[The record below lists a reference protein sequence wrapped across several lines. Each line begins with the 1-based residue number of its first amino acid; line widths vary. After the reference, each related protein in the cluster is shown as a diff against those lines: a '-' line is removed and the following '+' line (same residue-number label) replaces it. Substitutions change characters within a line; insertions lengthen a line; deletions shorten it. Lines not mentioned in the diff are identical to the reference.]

1 MRISKSCKFTC
12 ARTDFTD
19 SRFQIR
25 SGLIPSGAGVL
36 GIFQTGPPTRQL
48 GPPLLF
54 RLAKPETREQYRQAA
69 AARADPHTH
78 TLRIQSNRPSDL
90 CGNLRKFS
98 IFPWSVPFTVP
109 GAPGASCARRG
120 VPGRPRAPLGLSKIY
135 SVPQAINA
143 SRGFARCEGV
153 SQIRV
158 GRVKIKRMSLKC
170 PPYSFHRQ
178 PECKSERQPYPPL
191 LCVHFRGPPGHHR
204 RVLRVDTRKT
214 LHLYGLGC

>member
-1 MRISKSCKFTC
+1 MVFYPTPTPKWGRSIIRDFPNRTANAAIRAALIVSVGETGNSRTLTASAGGRCHCFTHC
-12 ARTDFTD
+12 G
-19 SRFQIR
+19 S
-25 SGLIPSGAGVL
+25 SPSAHP
-36 GIFQTGPPTRQL
+36 IFAENCG
-48 GPPLLF
+48 
-54 RLAKPETREQYRQAA
+54 K
-69 AARADPHTH
+69 HT
-78 TLRIQSNRPSDL
+78 NA
-90 CGNLRKFS
+90 S

-120 VPGRPRAPLGLSKIY
+120 VPGRPRAPLGLSRIY
-135 SVPQAINA
+135 SVPQAING

-158 GRVKIKRMSLKC
+158 GRVKIKRMSLNC

-178 PECKSERQPYPPL
+178 SDCKSERQPYPPL

-204 RVLRVDTRKT
+204 RVLRVDTRKA

>member
-1 MRISKSCKFTC
+1 MTV
-12 ARTDFTD
+12 
-19 SRFQIR
+19 SRFQMR

-78 TLRIQSNRPSDL
+78 TLRIQSKRPSDL
-90 CGNLRKFS
+90 PAKYGKITNAS

-120 VPGRPRAPLGLSKIY
+120 VPGRPRAPLGLSRIY
-135 SVPQAINA
+135 SVLRRSTHHGA
-143 SRGFARCEGV
+143 SLAVKG
-153 SQIRV
+153 IR
-158 GRVKIKRMSLKC
+158 RSASAESR
-170 PPYSFHRQ
+170 
-178 PECKSERQPYPPL
+178 
-191 LCVHFRGPPGHHR
+191 
-204 RVLRVDTRKT
+204 
-214 LHLYGLGC
+214 

>member
-1 MRISKSCKFTC
+1 M
-12 ARTDFTD
+12 
-19 SRFQIR
+19 
-25 SGLIPSGAGVL
+25 LI
-36 GIFQTGPPTRQL
+36 
-48 GPPLLF
+48 
-54 RLAKPETREQYRQAA
+54 
-69 AARADPHTH
+69 HTH
-78 TLRIQSNRPSDL
+78 THCASSPSPSDL
-90 CGNLRKFS
+90 CGNLRVIF

-109 GAPGASCARRG
+109 GAPGASCATRRG
-120 VPGRPRAPLGLSKIY
+120 VPGRPRAPLGLSRIY

-158 GRVKIKRMSLKC
+158 GRVEIKRMSLNC

-178 PECKSERQPYPPL
+178 SECKSERQPYPPL

-214 LHLYGLGC
+214 LHLYGPGC